1 MKKKTLKSIFFVF
14 LFLIIFYFITCILL
28 YIISAAFFKNN
39 KVINLPIF
47 KEYQINF
54 SEKIG
59 NRVVWQAKKDCV
71 EYDEQL
77 IYIPKINFTCEF
89 NNVEYKTTLNFD
101 EEGRKSNYRKI
112 LKKNLTDLEFSKG
125 IAILGDSVAMGYG
138 VNDNQ
143 VFSVLL
149 EKKIKRPVYNLA
161 VSSYATDR
169 EIIRFSKSKL
179 INYVETIIIFYAD
192 NDFGENL
199 ATNNLSPKK
208 NTQDLFNTLISNQFD
223 SSFSKF
229 RKMVRYAIQIPL
241 QELRRKTYYF
251 DWREHEE
258 QFINVLKRYPFI
270 HEKKI
275 YVVVAPGSLDRR
287 NYYKN
292 FAPKYYKEY
301 KVEFLYI
308 QNENKDYYLIDGH
321 PNYRGHEKLADFIYN
336 KLKNL

>member
-1 MKKKTLKSIFFVF
+1 M
-14 LFLIIFYFITCILL
+14 
-28 YIISAAFFKNN
+28 
-39 KVINLPIF
+39 
-47 KEYQINF
+47 
-54 SEKIG
+54 
-59 NRVVWQAKKDCV
+59 WQAKKDCV

-112 LKKNLTDLEFSKG
+112 LKKNLTDLEFNKG

-138 VNDNQ
+138 VNDDQ

-179 INYVETIIIFYAD
+179 INYVDTIIIFYAD

-199 ATNNLSPKK
+199 ANNNLSPKK
-208 NTQDLFNTLISNQFD
+208 NAQDLFNTLISNQFD
-223 SSFSKF
+223 SSFGKF

-251 DWREHEE
+251 DWSEHEA
-258 QFINVLKRYPFI
+258 QFINVLRRYPFI

-292 FAPKYYKEY
+292 FEPKYYKEY
-301 KVEFLYI
+301 NLEFLYI
-308 QNENKDYYLIDGH
+308 QNETKDYYLIDGH
-321 PNYRGHEKLADFIYN
+321 PNYKGHEKLADFIYS
-336 KLKNL
+336 KLKSY